1 MAHKGTTV
9 FTLTGLVSTLTGRL
23 RAAFFDFYGPGQI
36 VVALRTRVVLLWL
49 NFLISFLMLLCH
61 CSTQIQKL
69 SRKGSILVPYA
80 Y

>member
-36 VVALRTRVVLLWL
+36 VVALR
-49 NFLISFLMLLCH
+49 NES
-61 CSTQIQKL
+61 STVMAQFFNLFFDVI
-69 SRKGSILVPYA
+69 VPL
-80 Y
+80 